1 MPRGLWLTGDT
12 AAFSETYSTKN
23 VGTGMTLA
31 AGGSVN
37 DGNSGSNYTVTFNTG
52 TGGSI
57 TARAITVT
65 AAATTK
71 SYDGSTSSATAP
83 TVTSGSL
90 VGSDTP
96 AFSETFST
104 KNVGTGLTLTAGGS
118 VNDGNSGSDYTV
130 TFATSATGSITPQAI
145 TVTALSS
152 SKSYD
157 GSNSSLA
164 TPTVTSGTLLGGDT
178 AAFSETY
185 DTKNVGSDKILTATG
200 SVNDGNGGSNY
211 TVSFNTSNMGLITLR
226 LITVTASATT
236 KVLRRL
242 DNLDRDAL
250 DHFRQP
256 GRRRHGRLQRDFR
269 HKACRHGQDAH
280 RDRLRQRRRRR

>member
-1 MPRGLWLTGDT
+1 MKSFNVTAGDTITASYLAGSGFGGSSGTTTQKITARPLTVTAVTSTKSYDGTTAAMGTPTITAGTLVSGDTAAFSNAFVNKNAGTGKTLTVGGSVNDGNSGSNYVLTVATNTTGLITALALTVTATPTTKIYDGSTSSATAPTIAAGTLATGDT

-104 KNVGTGLTLTAGGS
+104 ENVGTGLTLTAAAPS
-118 VNDGNSGSDYTV
+118 TTAIAAV
-130 TFATSATGSITPQAI
+130 TT
-145 TVTALSS
+145 
-152 SKSYD
+152 
-157 GSNSSLA
+157 
-164 TPTVTSGTLLGGDT
+164 
-178 AAFSETY
+178 
-185 DTKNVGSDKILTATG
+185 
-200 SVNDGNGGSNY
+200 
-211 TVSFNTSNMGLITLR
+211 R
-226 LITVTASATT
+226 
-236 KVLRRL
+236 
-242 DNLDRDAL
+242 
-250 DHFRQP
+250 
-256 GRRRHGRLQRDFR
+256 
-269 HKACRHGQDAH
+269 
-280 RDRLRQRRRRR
+280 